1 MYRALAAPENDSVCH
16 TLPQHSLQQ
25 EQQDRQQ
32 LVQQSMSMFFFEIVA
47 SAVVADSICILID
60 RKLASGIGWY
70 ETELL
75 AL

>member
-1 MYRALAAPENDSVCH
+1 
-16 TLPQHSLQQ
+16 LQQ